1 MIAVWVQQRP
11 NGDVTIYASGPR
23 PRCKGDTLRETL
35 HNGEE
40 ATEVVHANG
49 EVHSVWFKAV
59 IND

>member
-1 MIAVWVQQRP
+1 MSPSTHRGLGLGAR
-11 NGDVTIYASGPR
+11 
-23 PRCKGDTLRETL
+23 GDTLRETL

-40 ATEVVHANG
+40 ATEVVHSNG